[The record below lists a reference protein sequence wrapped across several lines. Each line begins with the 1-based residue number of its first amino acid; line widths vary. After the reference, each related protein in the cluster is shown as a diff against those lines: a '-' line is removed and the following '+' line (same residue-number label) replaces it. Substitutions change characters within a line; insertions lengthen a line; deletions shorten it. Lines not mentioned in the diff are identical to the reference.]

1 MIKLWIKK
9 ALNVVVLLAI
19 FVICI
24 GAVQEGGY
32 ILQSIVGIIGAII
45 VLFGIVIQIQ
55 GTKIEGK
62 VSKDVFR
69 EHSNAVD
76 GQFEGIY
83 NDLNRGSEKI
93 ERLSDKIGEQK
104 VVLGRI
110 DERVEALARKNG
122 IKTTG

>member
-9 ALNVVVLLAI
+9 ALNIVVLLAI
-19 FVICI
+19 FVICL
-24 GAVQEGGY
+24 GAIEEGGY

-45 VLFGIVIQIQ
+45 ILFGIVIQIQ

-62 VSKDVFR
+62 LSKDVFK
-69 EHSNAVD
+69 EYSGSVG
-76 GQFEGIY
+76 GQFVGVY
-83 NDLNRGSEKI
+83 NDLNKGSEKF
-93 ERLSDKIGEQK
+93 EKLTEEIGKQK

-122 IKTTG
+122 IKTN